1 MTKHIV
7 WLLPAIV
14 QAWQVQD
21 VVPISSYDTAG
32 SFLLLGCTNGSI
44 YYIGY
49 YYIILTHYFVCN
61 LFIYCNQTS
70 WTFRVIYWLE
80 QFWTSSSA
88 ISFCDLWWH
97 LHFII
102 SESNFYLLDMMFHHF
117 CCRHAEVPVANEG
130 QRFAGDRTVQGSGW
144 WSNQQYFRLFDTK
157 IKLASFSKI
166 VNNWFDK

>member
-117 CCRHAEVPVANEG
+117 CLQTCRSSRCEW
-130 QRFAGDRTVQGSGW
+130 RTTICW
-144 WSNQQYFRLFDTK
+144 WPNCTRIRLVKQSAVFPSIWHQNQVGFIFEN
-157 IKLASFSKI
+157 SK
-166 VNNWFDK
+166 